1 MSVPSMETKIL
12 SPAFADQQRAKIV
25 SVTLTDEQAKRIES
39 LLDAHLEA
47 DGGTHQGIERAW
59 WEVLLLKRILHKG
72 RPRFVSCSEK

>member
-1 MSVPSMETKIL
+1 METKIL

-59 WEVLLLKRILHKG
+59 WEVLLLD
-72 RPRFVSCSEK
+72 SS